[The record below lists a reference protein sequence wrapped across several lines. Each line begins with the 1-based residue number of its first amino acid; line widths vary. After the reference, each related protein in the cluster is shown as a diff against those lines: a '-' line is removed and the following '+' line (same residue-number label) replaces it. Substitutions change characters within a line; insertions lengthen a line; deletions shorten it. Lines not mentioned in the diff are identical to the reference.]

1 MLNKIT
7 LVPGQKYKGTFWVN
21 EYGEIQVRPEQ
32 KGTRP
37 GNLKLV
43 SENETTKL
51 YESTKCFKLTI
62 TFDKSDTV
70 QQVINRISRAN
81 LTLLNYFKPQPR

>member
-1 MLNKIT
+1 MMNKIT
-7 LVPGQKYKGTFWVN
+7 LEPGRKYKGTFWVN

-43 SENETTKL
+43 TENEYIKI
-51 YESTKCFKLTI
+51 YESSKMFKMTI
-62 TFDKSDTV
+62 VFDKTDKATA
-70 QQVINRISRAN
+70 VIDRVARAN
-81 LTLLNYFKPQPR
+81 LTLLNYFKPQPK

>member
-1 MLNKIT
+1 MEKIT
-7 LVPGQKYKGTFWVN
+7 LEPGRKYKGTFWVN

-43 SENETTKL
+43 HENDTTKL
-51 YESTKCFKLTI
+51 YESNKLFKLTM
-62 TFDKSDTV
+62 TFQKEETA
-70 QQVINRISRAN
+70 QAVIDRFGRAN
-81 LTLLNYFKPQPR
+81 LTLLNYFKPKLR